1 MVKWLTTIEK
11 IVSYVR
17 AVSLWGTHL
26 NLPRI
31 RLKRCVASKQ
41 AVLREKLAHNAED
54 NIGLSQTTQSMAIII
69 SHGGGSCS
77 DCWFAR
83 QLGDT
88 IYSYPESDNLVVRQ
102 K

>member
-1 MVKWLTTIEK
+1 MV
-11 IVSYVR
+11 SHVR

-26 NLPRI
+26 NLSRV
-31 RLKRCVASKQ
+31 RFKCCGGSEHT
-41 AVLREKLAHNAED
+41 VLREKLADKAED
-54 NIGLSQTTQSMAIII
+54 NIELSQTTQSIVIII

-77 DCWFAR
+77 ECWFAR

-88 IYSYPESDNLVVRQ
+88 IYFHRYPESDNLVVRQ